1 MKFEVYAQRAHRL
14 FKEGAALRSSDD
26 KNDLL
31 RTLFSCW
38 LDDWLADLVRNH
50 DRIQR
55 TFMDFMVWNMI
66 SAAAALK
73 SLKSL
78 DGRLKDIQHVQLSL
92 CMELKSSNSSCSS
105 LENKNCRILVAV
117 VDDGLLMS
125 TYLIPL
131 GVCFQSWSV
140 LKVPCRIQLLKTAW
154 AGKTAMADPLTG
166 LLQKKK
172 QTVRISGVLGG
183 QTRTKRNQTEG
194 KLLLSRKV
202 II

>member
-1 MKFEVYAQRAHRL
+1 
-14 FKEGAALRSSDD
+14 
-26 KNDLL
+26 
-31 RTLFSCW
+31 
-38 LDDWLADLVRNH
+38 
-50 DRIQR
+50 
-55 TFMDFMVWNMI
+55 
-66 SAAAALK
+66 
-73 SLKSL
+73 
-78 DGRLKDIQHVQLSL
+78 
-92 CMELKSSNSSCSS
+92 
-105 LENKNCRILVAV
+105 
-117 VDDGLLMS
+117 LLMS